1 MPRIIASLVG
11 AAFIFVL
18 GLALFGT
25 AKTAIEDPAKETAI
39 ANQWV
44 IEQPTVNPETGEA
57 STRKNVA
64 SDRFPSPFANE
75 VAARAANNNALPPDL
90 SLMTKARHDGS
101 NYVHALLMG
110 YRNQAGYKNEKGEEL
125 LKMFPDAKTPQ
136 GLHFNPWFA
145 NLNIAMPPPL
155 TQDGQVTYSDGTK
168 ATKDQMARDIAA
180 FLTWTAEPNL
190 DTRHGS
196 IGAARGP
203 PATMDPGVRHDDDGS
218 PPPLTPHA
226 SQATHA
232 PMNDDLKALIRTIP
246 DFPKPG
252 IQFRDITTLL
262 LDPAGLAA
270 TIDRMVA
277 ATTGPVDLIAGIEAR
292 GFLFAAALAV
302 PLKAGVLLIRKDGKL
317 PGATIAEDYALEYGQ
332 DRIAMHEDAL
342 VPGQR
347 VLLVDDLIAT
357 GGTARA
363 AVRLLR
369 KAGAIVEQA
378 QFVIDL
384 PDLGGAD
391 ALRADGVQADALFA
405 FEGH

>member
-1 MPRIIASLVG
+1 
-11 AAFIFVL
+11 
-18 GLALFGT
+18 
-25 AKTAIEDPAKETAI
+25 
-39 ANQWV
+39 
-44 IEQPTVNPETGEA
+44 
-57 STRKNVA
+57 
-64 SDRFPSPFANE
+64 
-75 VAARAANNNALPPDL
+75 
-90 SLMTKARHDGS
+90 
-101 NYVHALLMG
+101 
-110 YRNQAGYKNEKGEEL
+110 
-125 LKMFPDAKTPQ
+125 
-136 GLHFNPWFA
+136 
-145 NLNIAMPPPL
+145 
-155 TQDGQVTYSDGTK
+155 
-168 ATKDQMARDIAA
+168 
-180 FLTWTAEPNL
+180 
-190 DTRHGS
+190 
-196 IGAARGP
+196 
-203 PATMDPGVRHDDDGS
+203 
-218 PPPLTPHA
+218 
-226 SQATHA
+226 
-232 PMNDDLKALIRTIP
+232 MNDDLKALIRTIP

-391 ALRADGVQADALFA
+391 ALRADGVQTDALFA

>member
-1 MPRIIASLVG
+1 
-11 AAFIFVL
+11 
-18 GLALFGT
+18 
-25 AKTAIEDPAKETAI
+25 
-39 ANQWV
+39 
-44 IEQPTVNPETGEA
+44 
-57 STRKNVA
+57 
-64 SDRFPSPFANE
+64 
-75 VAARAANNNALPPDL
+75 
-90 SLMTKARHDGS
+90 
-101 NYVHALLMG
+101 
-110 YRNQAGYKNEKGEEL
+110 
-125 LKMFPDAKTPQ
+125 
-136 GLHFNPWFA
+136 
-145 NLNIAMPPPL
+145 
-155 TQDGQVTYSDGTK
+155 
-168 ATKDQMARDIAA
+168 
-180 FLTWTAEPNL
+180 
-190 DTRHGS
+190 
-196 IGAARGP
+196 
-203 PATMDPGVRHDDDGS
+203 
-218 PPPLTPHA
+218 
-226 SQATHA
+226 
-232 PMNDDLKALIRTIP
+232 MNDDLKALIRTIP

-369 KAGAIVEQA
+369 KAGAIVDQA

-384 PDLGGAD
+384 PDLGGAN